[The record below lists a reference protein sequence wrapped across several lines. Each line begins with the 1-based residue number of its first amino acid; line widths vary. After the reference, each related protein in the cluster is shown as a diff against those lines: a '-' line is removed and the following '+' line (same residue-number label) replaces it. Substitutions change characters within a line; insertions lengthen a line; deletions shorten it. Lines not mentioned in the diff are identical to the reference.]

1 MMFLLLIL
9 TASVWMAAGVTHTCP
24 VLPGVPGKDGRDG
37 PPGPPGST
45 GAAGSNGPPG
55 PPGPPGAAGSNG
67 PPGPPGS
74 TGAAGSNGP
83 PGPPGPPGAA
93 GSNGPPGPPGPPG
106 APCIPTQPTG
116 LSYNYPADGCEEIV
130 RNNPQSSNGW
140 YWVRDSSDNSTRKVY
155 CYPSGHTSCGEGV
168 WMRIGY
174 FDMGG
179 NLAEC
184 PEPLERFAVNGSWYC
199 RRTVTGGCTSVHFS
213 ALGKDYTAV
222 CGMVEGYQYGSME
235 GFVHSTASKTPDEL
249 YADGISITHGSSPR
263 RHLWTYAVGVN
274 ANPDNDYYPQFQ
286 CPCTAVQGTSITL
299 PTFLGNDYYCDS
311 GNPSRSGFSNGHL
324 YPDRLWDNSGPS
336 CVSGSTC
343 CDNPDQPW
351 FKKKLTQPANE
362 DVEMR
367 WCEAESPQDEATAT
381 TRVELYIRVD

>member
-1 MMFLLLIL
+1 
-9 TASVWMAAGVTHTCP
+9 MAAGVTHTCP
-24 VLPGVPGKDGRDG
+24 VLPGFPGRDGRD
-37 PPGPPGST
+37 
-45 GAAGSNGPPG
+45 
-55 PPGPPGAAGSNG
+55 
-67 PPGPPGS
+67 
-74 TGAAGSNGP
+74 
-83 PGPPGPPGAA
+83 
-93 GSNGPPGPPGPPG
+93 GPPGPPGPPG

-116 LSYNYPADGCEEIV
+116 LSYNYPADGCDEIV
-130 RNNPQSSNGW
+130 RNNPQSPNGW
-140 YWVRDSSDNSTRKVY
+140 YWVRDSSDNSTRKIY

-184 PEPLERFAVNGSWYC
+184 PEPLERFAGNGSWYC
-199 RRTVTGGCTSVHFS
+199 RRTSRPCTSVHFS
-213 ALGKDYTAV
+213 ALGNNYTAV
-222 CGMVEGYQYGSME
+222 CGMVEGYQYGSMD
-235 GFVHSTASKTPDEL
+235 GFFHSTASKTPDDL
-249 YADGISITHGSSPR
+249 YAEGISITHGSFPR
-263 RHLWTYAVGVN
+263 RHLWMYAVGIN
-274 ANPDNDYYPQFQ
+274 ANPDSNPTWQ
-286 CPCTAVQGTSITL
+286 CPCTVLGTNTTL

-311 GNPSRSGFSNGHL
+311 GNPSRSSFSNAHL

-336 CVSGSTC
+336 CVSDSTC

-367 WCEAESPQDEATAT
+367 WCGDASPVTDEATAT